1 MGPSLPPR
9 NTDAPIAAAAEWK
22 AARARASATTGNC
35 ANPSCSHESPRP
47 VRACFGPAP
56 RSQSNPGPAKNSPIA
71 VPTETAQTGGHAGGG
86 IARKSGWQ
94 TRRGGNGT
102 THNIFRGK
110 CSSVRK
116 RNPVRP
122 ARATGAGDDWAKK
135 KAAQTPLSGLHLTT
149 LYTRTTGARNGGL
162 PGSFNPIPLRVP
174 RIHPAVTI
182 AAETHFFSGKFL
194 RKSGGRNESRAK
206 NRLDALEKL
215 PLRPQPDATRV
226 TRGEPRCNCQR
237 IGPTGDVQQPVQD
250 DVFGRKR
257 GVGNHGRS
265 GGLPVNPESA
275 SASITARPGSGN
287 GTPVK
292 FV

>member
-1 MGPSLPPR
+1 M
-9 NTDAPIAAAAEWK
+9 E
-22 AARARASATTGNC
+22 AS
-35 ANPSCSHESPRP
+35 PE
-47 VRACFGPAP
+47 
-56 RSQSNPGPAKNSPIA
+56 NPGGKLVGAATARLTISFAESAQVSGNEIPCGQRGQPAQVTIG
-71 VPTETAQTGGHAGGG
+71 Q
-86 IARKSGWQ
+86 
-94 TRRGGNGT
+94 
-102 THNIFRGK
+102 
-110 CSSVRK
+110 
-116 RNPVRP
+116 
-122 ARATGAGDDWAKK
+122 KK